1 MKRIALLIGN
11 SDGLEGVKKDLVN
24 WRRFL
29 YSLKGGAWNFSE
41 IITLMNPR
49 KEELCSKI
57 ENIRGKYDFAI
68 VVFSGHGEYQNGF
81 TELAI
86 NEKYDIIQDQDLIGI
101 ADKQITV
108 FDCCRGIEDDSSL
121 LLENQQITFS
131 RDGGTLKR
139 NPRPII
145 RNLYEKRIEQAC
157 NQQVQLYSCNVGES
171 SMDTIDGG
179 LYIKN
184 LLNQATI
191 FGSEEYGL
199 VGNIHQKASKV
210 VRLFS
215 ILNHNKQTPCAVL
228 PKCFPNR
235 QLLLSVNADLLLK
248 Q

>member
-24 WRRFL
+24 WTRFL
-29 YSLKGGAWNFSE
+29 YSLEEGAWNSSE

-57 ENIRGKYDFAI
+57 EDIRGEYDFAI

-81 TELAI
+81 TQLAI
-86 NEKYDIIQDQDLIGI
+86 NEKCDIIQDQYLIGI

-131 RDGGTLKR
+131 RNGGKITR
-139 NPRPII
+139 NPRYII

-157 NQQVQLYSCNVGES
+157 NQQVLLYSCDVGES

-191 FGSEEYGL
+191 FRSEEYGL
-199 VGNIHQKASKV
+199 VGNIHQKTLLPVRLYAASKK
-210 VRLFS
+210 
-215 ILNHNKQTPCAVL
+215 HKQTPQASMLKCM
-228 PKCFPNR
+228 PKR
-235 QLLLSVNADLLLK
+235 QLILSLNPNLLL
-248 Q
+248 